1 MPLRTSWSLTLAGR
15 HAPGYRARE
24 GMSAHPTPPRWTTT
38 RRPGQGGYSLQ
49 GRMRAGGAVLT
60 GTRREISGEG
70 EERHE
75 QGRAG
80 RSGEAAG
87 TECAD

>member
-1 MPLRTSWSLTLAGR
+1 
-15 HAPGYRARE
+15 
-24 GMSAHPTPPRWTTT
+24 
-38 RRPGQGGYSLQ
+38 
-49 GRMRAGGAVLT
+49 MRAGGVVLT